1 MRKEE
6 PTPPLTTAMNAV
18 PLPPPNAK
26 GMSWDYFFM
35 VENMARTMLTEEDEI
50 KGEKNEDEG
59 EELGA
64 LGLPILALNLGL
76 S

>member
-1 MRKEE
+1 
-6 PTPPLTTAMNAV
+6 
-18 PLPPPNAK
+18 
-26 GMSWDYFFM
+26 
-35 VENMARTMLTEEDEI
+35 MARTMLTEEDEI